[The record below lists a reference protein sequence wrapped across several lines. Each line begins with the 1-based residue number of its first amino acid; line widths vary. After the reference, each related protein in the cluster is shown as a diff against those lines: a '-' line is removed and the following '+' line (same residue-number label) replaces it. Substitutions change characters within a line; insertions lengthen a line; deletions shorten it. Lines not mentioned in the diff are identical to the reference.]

1 MPPRLSKP
9 FRLKTDAEV
18 ARAMRPSVAKKSER
32 ELEKQR
38 QEEGRERLEAMGW
51 TVLRRGENRGKRTD
65 GHHPGEAD
73 DEAFKRGLCMGLEW
87 KRDEK
92 EELRA
97 TQIEWYRLTSRNIP
111 YFVCCTLEHA
121 VLAAVMV
128 MDADVRS
135 GAYDLRSGAPV
146 VLK

>member
-1 MPPRLSKP
+1 MPPRMTKP

-38 QEEGRERLEAMGW
+38 QEEGRVRLEAAGW

-73 DEAFKRGLCMGLEW
+73 DEAFRRGLCMGLEW

-97 TQIEWYRLTSRNIP
+97 TQIEWYRLTSHYIP
-111 YFVCCTLEHA
+111 YFVVCSWEHA
-121 VLAAVMV
+121 EHAALLVTRGIVRTGAYDM
-128 MDADVRS
+128 RS
-135 GAYDLRSGAPV
+135 GAAV
-146 VLK
+146 VLP